1 MTCTEVLR
9 AKGHPYIRATHRTTL
24 EVTVEDSI
32 TPRGDCIIG
41 VSADKSA
48 LSLSEEFKNCLRRE
62 NGVLIVILEAAGLR
76 DYLVAQT
83 NPKLILTDPKRLI
96 IRKSN
101 YIEAATIG
109 IYANKAARDLNR
121 ELITKLKNSDT
132 QLLIHLYVLGL
143 DEIASKDP
151 GSRSI
156 LHY

>member
-62 NGVLIVILEAAGLR
+62 NGVLIVILEAVWFERLPSC
-76 DYLVAQT
+76 T
-83 NPKLILTDPKRLI
+83 N
-96 IRKSN
+96 
-101 YIEAATIG
+101 
-109 IYANKAARDLNR
+109 
-121 ELITKLKNSDT
+121 
-132 QLLIHLYVLGL
+132 
-143 DEIASKDP
+143 
-151 GSRSI
+151 
-156 LHY
+156 